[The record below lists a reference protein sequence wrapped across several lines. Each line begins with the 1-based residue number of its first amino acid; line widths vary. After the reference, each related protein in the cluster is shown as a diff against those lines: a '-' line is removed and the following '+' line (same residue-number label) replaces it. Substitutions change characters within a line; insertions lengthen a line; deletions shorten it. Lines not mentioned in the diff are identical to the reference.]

1 MALVKR
7 RRLEMSFTDFAM
19 ERKFFNKRG
28 KVTETLNNLLYEYG
42 NKNGFEMSE
51 EDMRFIEEWNL
62 EETYR
67 VYKFAHDNRNR

>member
-1 MALVKR
+1 
-7 RRLEMSFTDFAM
+7 MSFTDFAM

-62 EETYR
+62 EEAYR

>member
-1 MALVKR
+1 MALVER
-7 RRLEMSFTDFAM
+7 MRLGMSFKDFAM

-42 NKNGFEMSE
+42 NKNCFQISD
-51 EDMRFIEEWNL
+51 EDMKFIKEWNL

>member
-1 MALVKR
+1 
-7 RRLEMSFTDFAM
+7 MSFKDFAM

-42 NKNGFEMSE
+42 NKNCFQISD
-51 EDMRFIEEWNL
+51 EDMKFIKEWNL

>member
-1 MALVKR
+1 
-7 RRLEMSFTDFAM
+7 MSFTDFAM

-51 EDMRFIEEWNL
+51 EDIKFIE
-62 EETYR
+62 
-67 VYKFAHDNRNR
+67 